1 MILMITSKC
10 GLKGKITAKQSI
22 AGKLNNS
29 IEIIYPELEDIEITP
44 TKKEQ
49 KFSSIKGFGN
59 IKVNGY
65 NLKLQNKTVSEN
77 GEYKADEGFD
87 GLGEVSVET
96 TGVDINLYFSKNP
109 ASASAQN
116 WIKKFPFTDLSSFSS
131 LANTFENLSFLEEI
145 EGLNT
150 AGTTKMTD
158 TFAYCKKLKR
168 VPLFDTSAVVNMYD
182 MFRQC
187 ISLEEVPLFDTSN
200 VTNMEAMFF
209 ACEKLKEIPL
219 FNTEKVTSM
228 YNMFRSC
235 NKLVTVPQLDTTHV
249 TNMSS
254 MFYGCYVL
262 SDESLNNI
270 LAMCISATQISNKKL
285 SYIGLST
292 TQIAKCKTLSNYQA
306 FIDAGWT
313 A

>member
-1 MILMITSKC
+1 MLMITSKC
-10 GLKGKITAKQSI
+10 SLEGKITAKQPMT
-22 AGKLNNS
+22 GKLNNP
-29 IEIIYPELEDIEITP
+29 IEIIYPELEDITITP
-44 TKKEQ
+44 TKQEQ
-49 KFSSIKGFGN
+49 NFSSSKGFSN
-59 IKVNGY
+59 IKVEGY
-65 NLKLQNKTVSEN
+65 KLKLQNKTVTEN
-77 GEYKADEGFD
+77 GKYTADEDFD
-87 GLGEVSVET
+87 GLREVDVAT
-96 TGVDINLYFSKNP
+96 NGVDINLYFSQNP
-109 ASASAQN
+109 ISGSAQN
-116 WIKKFPFTDLSSFSS
+116 WIKKFPYTDLSSFST

-150 AGTTKMTD
+150 SGITKMTD
-158 TFAYCKKLKR
+158 TFAYCKKLKK
-168 VPLFDTSAVVNMYD
+168 VPLFDTSSVTSMYD

-187 ISLEEVPLFDTSN
+187 VILEEVPAFDTSN
-200 VTNMEAMFF
+200 VENMEAMFF
-209 ACEKLKEIPL
+209 ACEKLKEVPA
-219 FNTEKVTSM
+219 FNTSKVTSM
-228 YNMFRSC
+228 YNTFRGC
-235 NKLVTVPQLDTTHV
+235 DKLVTVPILDTTNV

-254 MFYGCYVL
+254 MFYGCYAL

>member
-1 MILMITSKC
+1 MITSKC
-10 GLKGKITAKQSI
+10 SLEGKITAKQPMT
-22 AGKLNNS
+22 GKLNNP

-49 KFSSIKGFGN
+49 NFSSAKGFGN

-96 TGVDINLYFSKNP
+96 TGVDINLYFSQKP
-109 ASASAQN
+109 TAGSAQN
-116 WIKKFPFTDLSSFSS
+116 WIKKFPYIDLSSFST

-150 AGTTKMTD
+150 TGITKMTD
-158 TFAYCKKLKR
+158 VFAYCKKLKK
-168 VPLFDTSAVVNMYD
+168 VPLFDTSAVTNMYD

-187 ISLEEVPLFDTSN
+187 VVLEEVPLFDTTN
-200 VTNMEAMFF
+200 VENMEAMLF
-209 ACEKLKEIPL
+209 ACEKLKEVPA
-219 FNTEKVTSM
+219 FNTSKVTSM
-228 YNMFRSC
+228 YNMCRGC
-235 NKLVTVPQLDTTHV
+235 YKLVTVPQLDTTNV

-254 MFYGCYVL
+254 MFYGCYAL